1 MLEPRQRP
9 AATVCGTGTKGARNG
24 HADPAPCGWYSPH
37 GGEIGDVPMAEA
49 QGMVDL
55 VLKEVPLADGSGT
68 GPIQLMWSNAAA
80 GPEAP
85 ISRPHARR

>member
-1 MLEPRQRP
+1 M
-9 AATVCGTGTKGARNG
+9 
-24 HADPAPCGWYSPH
+24 
-37 GGEIGDVPMAEA
+37 PMAEA

-68 GPIQLMWSNAAA
+68 VPIQLMWSNAAA